1 MPADACTL
9 RKDLAHSQYTRLPPV
24 PQAKVLGHSLHH
36 HKDVTTAFLTGTR
49 LSERGVR
56 HLAHAIAG
64 VRRRQRSLALP
75 SHRAPW
81 LIPFAP
87 HTTYR
92 ANAQNTRLE
101 DLHLGYNHIN
111 DHGVHHLAKA
121 LKRNMALKRLHL
133 EGNDITDVGA
143 LELLDALHHNLA
155 VSELYIRSN
164 QISAPV
170 TNALVTLVAEGAKR
184 APWGHKRKRQKKN
197 QGKNVD
203 SKVGVKKAPP
213 TRAVGQP
220 KADGAKLHDAEL

>member
-1 MPADACTL
+1 M
-9 RKDLAHSQYTRLPPV
+9 
-24 PQAKVLGHSLHH
+24 
-36 HKDVTTAFLTGTR
+36 LT
-49 LSERGVR
+49 
-56 HLAHAIAG
+56 
-64 VRRRQRSLALP
+64 P
-75 SHRAPW
+75 SP
-81 LIPFAP
+81 P
-87 HTTYR
+87 HTTHR

-111 DHGVHHLAKA
+111 DHGAHHLAKA
-121 LKRNMALKRLHL
+121 LKRNIALKRLHL

-170 TNALVTLVAEGAKR
+170 VNALTTLVAEGAKR

-203 SKVGVKKAPP
+203 VDEGAVDSKVGVKKAPP

-220 KADGAKLHDAEL
+220 EADGAKMHDAEL

>member
-1 MPADACTL
+1 MPTL
-9 RKDLAHSQYTRLPPV
+9 SQGYV
-24 PQAKVLGHSLHH
+24 A
-36 HKDVTTAFLTGTR
+36 AN
-49 LSERGVR
+49 
-56 HLAHAIAG
+56 A
-64 VRRRQRSLALP
+64 RSLFLAGP